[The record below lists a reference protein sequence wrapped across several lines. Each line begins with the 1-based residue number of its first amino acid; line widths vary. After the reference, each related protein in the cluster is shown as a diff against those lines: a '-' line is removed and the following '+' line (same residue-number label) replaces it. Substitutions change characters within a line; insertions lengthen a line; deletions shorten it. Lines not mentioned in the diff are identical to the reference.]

1 MRTLTIIRTIALG
14 CTLAIS
20 GVLSAEGQPNDKRF
34 TAEEYIGMWKE
45 VAVRKMKEHGIPAS
59 ITLAQGLLESGN
71 GNSKLARE
79 GNNHFGIKC
88 TPDWTGGKTYH
99 DDDAKGECFRKYKDA
114 AQSYDDHAKFL
125 QRSRYAALFEL
136 KPTDYKGWAHGLK
149 KAGYATDPNYAPK
162 LISLIE
168 RYELDKLDRGV
179 DVTYKPAT
187 KPGGTPAPAPSR
199 NGRRP
204 TAGAETITIGTGR
217 AVEVF
222 EGRIKFVRVKAG
234 EDFNKLARVVELTP
248 GLLARWNDMDKN
260 ATLSEGQRIYI
271 QPKRNASKATA
282 THTARE
288 GESLWSVS
296 QEYGVKLARLAKY
309 NGLTADA
316 RLSAG
321 QKIHLR
327 KPKR

>member
-1 MRTLTIIRTIALG
+1 MNTSIAFRALTLLFSLAL
-14 CTLAIS
+14 TS
-20 GVLSAEGQPNDKRF
+20 VLSAEGQPSVKRY
-34 TAEEYIGMWKE
+34 TAEEYITMWKD

-125 QRSRYAALFEL
+125 QRKRYEPLFAL

-168 RYELDKLDRGV
+168 RYELQKLDRGV
-179 DVTYKPAT
+179 DVSFKPAGT
-187 KPGGTPAPAPSR
+187 ATPAPTRSGKRPS
-199 NGRRP
+199 G
-204 TAGAETITIGTGR
+204 GGEVITIGSGR
-217 AVEVF
+217 AVDVF
-222 EGRIKFVRVKAG
+222 EGRIKYIEVKEG
-234 EDFNKLARVVELTP
+234 ESFAQLARVVELTP
-248 GLLARWNDMDKN
+248 GLLARWNDTTKD

-271 QPKRNASKATA
+271 QPKRNASKSNA
-282 THTARE
+282 THTARD

-296 QEYGVKLARLAKY
+296 QEYGVKLAKLAKY
-309 NGLTADA
+309 NGLDKDA
-316 RLSAG
+316 RLKAG
-321 QKIHLR
+321 QKVHLR

>member
-1 MRTLTIIRTIALG
+1 MKVPKWIVDMLKTLILIPFM
-14 CTLAIS
+14 
-20 GVLSAEGQPNDKRF
+20 VLTTVLVAGQPPNERRY
-34 TAEEYIGMWKE
+34 TAEEYIQQWKQ
-45 VAVRKMKEHGIPAS
+45 VAVTKMREHGIPAS

-125 QRSRYAALFEL
+125 QRPRYAALFEL

-168 RYELDKLDRGV
+168 RYELHKLDRGV
-179 DVTYKPAT
+179 DVAYKPAN
-187 KPGGTPAPAPSR
+187 TPAPAPSR
-199 NGRRP
+199 TGKRP
-204 TAGAETITIGTGR
+204 TGSAETITIGAGR
-217 AVEVF
+217 SVDVF
-222 EGRIKFVRVKAG
+222 EGRIKYVRVKAG
-234 EDFNKLARVVELTP
+234 EDLQKLAREVELTP
-248 GLLARWNDMDKN
+248 GLLARWNDMDKG
-260 ATLSEGQRIYI
+260 ATLTEGQRIYI
-271 QPKRNASKATA
+271 QPKRNASKSAA
-282 THTARE
+282 VHTARD

-296 QEYGVKLARLAKY
+296 QEHGVKLAKLAKY
-309 NGLTADA
+309 NELPADA

-321 QKIHLR
+321 QKVHLR
-327 KPKR
+327 KGRR